1 MEEENEIQ
9 TSVSVNLKNETN
21 LAILKIVGDQK
32 HEERKDQTDEQEMRS
47 YDVKQWKQET
57 RLSYKN
63 LNY

>member
-1 MEEENEIQ
+1 MEEENDIQ

-47 YDVKQWKQET
+47 YDVKQWKQGT

>member
-32 HEERKDQTDEQEMRS
+32 HEERKDQTDEQECEAMMSNNENKER
-47 YDVKQWKQET
+47 D
-57 RLSYKN
+57 
-63 LNY
+63 

>member
-47 YDVKQWKQET
+47 YDVKQ
-57 RLSYKN
+57 
-63 LNY
+63 

>member
-32 HEERKDQTDEQEMRS
+32 HEERKDQTDKQEMRS
-47 YDVKQWKQET
+47 YDVK
-57 RLSYKN
+57 
-63 LNY
+63 